1 MVGSCSAICLTH
13 RHINGI
19 DMRWSALFRLSAYAF
34 DTGLSALFGLVLL
47 LLAARG
53 SELSEF
59 GLFALALAVA
69 GIQTPL
75 AVLGTAALFY
85 GRAASRPLQA
95 NRLYWPGI
103 ATSLVSGTLLYLLTL
118 LVLWFVSSPE
128 LVTLY
133 ALAGLRVVG
142 ALGEPLRAIYQ
153 ARSRPMDYVPWRVL
167 TLMLAFAAS
176 GFAFT
181 NNAQILAYAA
191 IWGLEWLVFA
201 SILLVLS
208 LRRGICPRSKRTRV
222 RSLLL
227 KASPLFVQSVCVAI
241 YLRFDQVYVGW
252 RFGETDVGIYAA
264 AARTAEAG
272 NMVYGLIALVVAP
285 RIIREWLSG
294 KLSVSSRAVIV
305 LIGYGSLAA
314 SGFSLLYGEELLRI
328 AFGPAFMAGAM
339 ILAIYVLSTCLTVY
353 GTIGSRLNIA
363 QGATMPSMISGL
375 VGAISNIGLTI
386 ALCEIQG
393 PLGAATATVLSYL
406 IAVVIIWKAASAGV
420 KR

>member
-1 MVGSCSAICLTH
+1 MQRSLT
-13 RHINGI
+13 RLILY
-19 DMRWSALFRLSAYAF
+19 AL

-47 LLAARG
+47 LLSARG
-53 SELSEF
+53 SELVEF
-59 GLFALALAVA
+59 GMFALALAVA

-85 GRAASRPLQA
+85 GRAASRPLRA

-142 ALGEPLRAIYQ
+142 AFGEPLRAIYQ
-153 ARSRPMDYVPWRVL
+153 ARSRPTDYVPWRVL

-208 LRRGICPRSKRTRV
+208 LRRGICPRAKRTRV

-241 YLRFDQVYVGW
+241 YVRFDQVYVGW
-252 RFGETDVGIYAA
+252 RFGETEVGIYAA
-264 AARTAEAG
+264 AARIAEAG

-294 KLSVSSRAVIV
+294 KLSVSSRAVLV

-314 SGFSLLYGEELLRI
+314 SAYSWLYGEELLTI
-328 AFGPAFMAGAM
+328 VFGPAFIAGAM
-339 ILAIYVLSTCLTVY
+339 ILSIYVLSTCLTVY
-353 GTIGSRLNIA
+353 GTIGSRLNVA
-363 QGATMPSMISGL
+363 QSATMPSMISGL
-375 VGAISNIGLTI
+375 VGAGSNVVLTVI
-386 ALCEIQG
+386 FCELLG
-393 PLGAATATVLSYL
+393 TMGAAIATVISYAISSVLIWLS
-406 IAVVIIWKAASAGV
+406 VWS
-420 KR
+420 RCCRSQ